1 MFLFPA
7 DRPTNQN
14 LRSHLAVDRS
24 VVAELERA
32 ETSRLPS
39 SSSSGCVHPA
49 CFLRRAA
56 QLSFLQLQTRQVK
69 GQSPLQRAQVVQQ
82 PERNALWTGEQRRQR
97 TLRSSITQSTSGFVV
112 TRCSPH
118 LELSEFEMTQV
129 DQRQVGTSGYDGIRA
144 PAF

>member
-32 ETSRLPS
+32 ETSRLS

-56 QLSFLQLQTRQVK
+56 QLSFLQLQTCQVK

-144 PAF
+144 SAF